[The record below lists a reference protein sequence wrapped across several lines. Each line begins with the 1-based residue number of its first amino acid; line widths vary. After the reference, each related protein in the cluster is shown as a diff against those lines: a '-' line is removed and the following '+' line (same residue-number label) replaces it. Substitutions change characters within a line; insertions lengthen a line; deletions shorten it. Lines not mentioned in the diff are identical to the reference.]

1 MKPQRDWYTTAEAAA
16 ELGLSPAS
24 LRDALRRGAI
34 HATALTPHLR
44 TYTREEIE
52 RYRREHLGR
61 SGWATRRAL
70 PGCAATRDRRAP
82 SHAGAH
88 VTGAGER

>member
-1 MKPQRDWYTTAEAAA
+1 MTPQRDWYTTAEAAA

-34 HATALTPHLR
+34 HAIALTPHLR
-44 TYTREEIE
+44 AYTREEIE

-61 SGWATRRAL
+61 SGWATRRAMT
-70 PGCAATRDRRAP
+70 ARRHGVGSRRGEIAGP
-82 SHAGAH
+82 SDH
-88 VTGAGER
+88 VA